1 MELFYKHNLNNEQV
15 DPNVHD
21 SQSESRN
28 NDNREGDNK
37 ENDDINIDPD
47 EELDILKEFYNEKRN
62 EPKKKVVYI
71 LHISNIYIQCM
82 IMHRQVHFPQRTAK
96 KRNALERSV
105 SARPTGKNSET
116 QFPRRRLT
124 YGKHLM

>member
-1 MELFYKHNLNNEQV
+1 MELFYKQKKINLNNEQV

-71 LHISNIYIQCM
+71 LQ
-82 IMHRQVHFPQRTAK
+82 
-96 KRNALERSV
+96 
-105 SARPTGKNSET
+105 
-116 QFPRRRLT
+116 
-124 YGKHLM
+124 